1 MVETKHPA
9 AKIWLIED
17 YGPFRRTVSRLI
29 NQLDGLKCT
38 GEFASCKDAFGA
50 LQRGER
56 PDLILL
62 DVGLPGISG
71 IDAIP
76 RLKQS
81 APGARVVILTA
92 FEDDDKV
99 FKAICAGAS
108 GYLLKSA
115 PLEHVTAAVREAL
128 AGGAPINARIAS
140 RVLDMFARMAPT
152 RATRRLTPK
161 ETEIL
166 QKLGEGLTTKEIAT
180 ALDMNYHT
188 VDAHLRDIYVK
199 LEVNTRSGAV
209 AKALKEKL
217 I

>member
-1 MVETKHPA
+1 MTEPKQPA

-17 YGPFRRTVSRLI
+17 YGPFRRAVSRLI
-29 NQLDGLKCT
+29 NQMDGLKCT
-38 GEFASCKDAFGA
+38 GQFASCKDAFVA
-50 LQRGER
+50 LERGEQ

-76 RLKQS
+76 QLKQG
-81 APGARVVILTA
+81 APGARLVILTA

-115 PLEHVTAAVREAL
+115 PLEHVATAVREAL

-140 RVLDMFARMAPT
+140 RVLDMFTRLAP
-152 RATRRLTPK
+152 AAADRRLTPK

-166 QKLGEGLTTKEIAT
+166 QRLAEGLTTKEIAS
-180 ALDMNYHT
+180 ALGMNYHS
-188 VDAHLRDIYVK
+188 VDAHLREIYDK

>member
-1 MVETKHPA
+1 MSDTKHVP

-17 YGPFRRTVSRLI
+17 YGPFRRTVSKLI
-29 NQLDGLKCT
+29 DQMDGLKCA
-38 GEFASCKDAFGA
+38 GEFASCKDAIAA
-50 LQRGER
+50 LERGQR

-62 DVGLPGISG
+62 DVGLPGMSG
-71 IDAIP
+71 LDALP
-76 RLKQS
+76 QLKQL
-81 APGARVVILTA
+81 APGARIVVLTA

-99 FKAICAGAS
+99 FQAICAGAS

-115 PLEHVTAAVREAL
+115 PLEQVATGVREAL
-128 AGGAPINARIAS
+128 AGGSPINARIAN

-152 RATRRLTPK
+152 PTLRRLTPK

-166 QKLGEGLTTKEIAT
+166 QKLAEGLTTKEIAT
-180 ALDMNYHT
+180 AVDMNYHT
-188 VDAHLRDIYVK
+188 VDAHLRDIYAK

>member
-1 MVETKHPA
+1 MPDQGNSVS
-9 AKIWLIED
+9 KIWLIED
-17 YGPFRRTVSRLI
+17 YGPFRRAVSRLI
-29 NQLDGLKCT
+29 NQMEGPKCT
-38 GEFASCKDAFGA
+38 GEFASCKDAFSA
-50 LQRGER
+50 LERGER

-76 RLKQS
+76 QLKQR
-81 APGARVVILTA
+81 APGVRVVILTA
-92 FEDDDKV
+92 FEDDSKI

-115 PLEHVTAAVREAL
+115 PLEQIATAVHEAL
-128 AGGAPINARIAS
+128 AGGAPINARIAN
-140 RVLDMFARMAPT
+140 RVLEMFARLAP
-152 RATRRLTPK
+152 APADHRLTPK

-166 QKLGEGLTTKEIAT
+166 QKLTEGLTTKEIAA
-180 ALDMNYHT
+180 ALDKNYHT
-188 VDAHLRDIYVK
+188 VEAHLREIYAK